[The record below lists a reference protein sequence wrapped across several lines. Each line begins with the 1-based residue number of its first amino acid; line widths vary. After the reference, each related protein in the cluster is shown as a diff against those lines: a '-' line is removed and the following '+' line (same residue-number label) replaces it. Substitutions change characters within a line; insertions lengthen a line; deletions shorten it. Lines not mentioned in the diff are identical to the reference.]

1 MEHLSRK
8 RIDVMSLWKRS
19 HHPEAGGI
27 VLFSGE
33 VRNNHQDKEVSH
45 LYYEAA
51 EPMANKMIAALLDE
65 ATQRWG
71 LQIAVAVHRLGKVA
85 VMETAVVVITGAA
98 HRREAYAANQYIID
112 RIKHHVPIWKCEY
125 LAGGERIW
133 GGRCSCHGE
142 QLDSA
147 CLTIG

>member
-1 MEHLSRK
+1 
-8 RIDVMSLWKRS
+8 MSLWKRS

>member
-1 MEHLSRK
+1 MNHLSTEN
-8 RIDVMSLWKRS
+8 IDVLSLWKRN
-19 HHPEAGGI
+19 HHPEAGAI

-33 VRNNHQDKEVSH
+33 VRNSHQSREVSH

-51 EPMANKMIAALLDE
+51 EAMADKMIAALLDE

-71 LQIAVAVHRLGKVA
+71 LQVAIAVHRLGRVA

-98 HRREAYAANQYIID
+98 HRKEAYAANQYIID

-125 LAGGERIW
+125 FADGERMW
-133 GGRCSCHGE
+133 GGHCSCEGKQADE
-142 QLDSA
+142 
-147 CLTIG
+147 T

>member
-1 MEHLSRK
+1 MEHLSREN
-8 RIDVMSLWKRS
+8 IDVLSLWQHS

-33 VRNNHQDKEVSH
+33 VRNNHLGKEVSH

-51 EPMANKMIAALLDE
+51 EPMANKLIAKLLEE

-71 LQIAVAVHRLGKVA
+71 LRVAIAVHRLGEVA
-85 VMETAVVVITGAA
+85 IMETAVVVITGAA
-98 HRREAYAANQYIID
+98 HRKEAYAANQYIID

-125 LAGGERIW
+125 LANGERVW
-133 GGRCSCHGE
+133 GGHCSCVGE
-142 QLDSA
+142 QEGTDNF
-147 CLTIG
+147 